1 MRIDYTIDPPI
12 YTAGRAI
19 VSMSSSL
26 LAGESTADYIIMPAA
41 EIQESGTLIGFE
53 YYTDTPGAV
62 EFYVSILSCLSV
74 KYIVSVVIFTA
85 THVFQLTLDLS
96 SGFHSFI
103 NYFAD
108 IATIVSNLLFR

>member
-62 EFYVSILSCLSV
+62 EFYVNTLLCLSV
-74 KYIVSVVIFTA
+74 KYIVSIVSFTA
-85 THVFQLTLDLS
+85 THMFDLS